1 MKQSRFEVYLR
12 SVLTDAQIG
21 LLKESLLAGRE
32 VYFYGAEGTGK
43 SVLCSVL
50 RRCGFDA
57 DEPGSVAYTG
67 MPEDVPADAFTLPK
81 NLRGVVLLELYGLK
95 EHLALIE
102 VLGFRRSDADE
113 WLTA

>member
-1 MKQSRFEVYLR
+1 MKQSRFEVYLH
-12 SVLTDAQIG
+12 SVLTNAQIG

-57 DEPGSVAYTG
+57 DEPGRAASGG
-67 MPEDVPADAFTLPK
+67 MPGNDLADAFTLPK
-81 NLRGVVLLELYGLK
+81 NPRGVVLLELYGLK